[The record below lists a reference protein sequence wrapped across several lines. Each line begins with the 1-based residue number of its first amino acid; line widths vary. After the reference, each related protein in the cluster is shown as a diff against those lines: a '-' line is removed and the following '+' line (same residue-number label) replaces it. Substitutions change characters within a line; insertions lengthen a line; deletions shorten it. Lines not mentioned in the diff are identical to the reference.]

1 MKNPAQTPIQGLLI
15 DLDGVI
21 YIDNTLIPGAIE
33 TIRFL
38 KERNIPCRFL
48 TNTTIHSLGSLHR
61 KIVRLQLPI
70 EKEEIVSPPA
80 AAVRFLQ
87 KQGYPSCYLV
97 VMEETREDFA
107 GIPETDNHP
116 DYVVI
121 GKIGERWNY
130 RLMDKLFHLIVN
142 GASLIALHKDR
153 YTMTEEG
160 LKIEFGAFIAGLEY
174 ATGKEA
180 LVIGKPSPAF
190 FQSALD
196 DLGLSSER
204 VVMIGDDLLSD
215 VHGAQNAGMRGYLVR
230 TGKFHE
236 ALVQQSLI
244 QPDGI
249 LASIAD
255 IPSLLDNRTA
265 AR

>member
-1 MKNPAQTPIQGLLI
+1 MKIPVQAPIQGFLI

-21 YIDNTLIPGAIE
+21 YIDDTLIPGAIE

-48 TNTTIHSLGSLHR
+48 TNTTIHSLGNLHR
-61 KIVRLQLPI
+61 KIVRLHLPI

-80 AAVRFLQ
+80 AAVRFLR
-87 KQGYPSCYLV
+87 KQGNPSCYLV
-97 VMEETREDFA
+97 IMDEIREDFA
-107 GIPETDNHP
+107 GIPETDNRP

-121 GKIGERWNY
+121 GKIGERWDY
-130 RLMDKLFHLIVN
+130 RLMDKLFHLIVD

-180 LVIGKPSPAF
+180 LVIGKPSLAF

-196 DLGLSSER
+196 GLGLPPER
-204 VVMIGDDLLSD
+204 VIMIGDDLLSD
-215 VHGAQNAGMRGYLVR
+215 VHGAQNAGMRGFLVQ
-230 TGKFHE
+230 TGKYRE
-236 ALVQQSLI
+236 TLVQQSPI

-249 LASIAD
+249 IPSIANV
-255 IPSLLDNRTA
+255 PSLLDNCIDA
-265 AR
+265 K